1 MLSVIRVTSKIQPSA
16 ASLQR
21 HPSVG
26 NVLARTSS
34 FGAGPFSRQT
44 SSNSSNESESSMV
57 SRQLSVN
64 TSGQKQAE
72 GLPRQAS
79 SVTGNG
85 VLRQGSQGSLLEQI
99 ASQAKDLV
107 RETKRQSSQD
117 GILAQMD
124 KVSLWP

>member
-1 MLSVIRVTSKIQPSA
+1 MLSIICVISKIQPSA

-57 SRQLSVN
+57 SRQLSVS
-64 TSGQKQAE
+64 TTGQKQAE

-124 KVSLWP
+124 KVSLWL